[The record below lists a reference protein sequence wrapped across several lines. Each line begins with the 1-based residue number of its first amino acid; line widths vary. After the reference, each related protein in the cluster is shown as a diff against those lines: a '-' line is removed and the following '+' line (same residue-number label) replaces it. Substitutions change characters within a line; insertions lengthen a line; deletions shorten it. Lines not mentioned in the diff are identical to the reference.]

1 MAGGGQDAR
10 VQGEMQLAP
19 AERASLMSVLESDS
33 NTASVPAVIETMRAM
48 YELVVELHLAL
59 DRSQEL
65 QVNVL
70 PFQEGS
76 FEILIELAVM
86 AAALL
91 QGEGL
96 ISRILLIAKQFFA
109 VKRRLGG
116 ERYTITGDNNIIF
129 TDRSQLK
136 VYPQTAALLHPA
148 NPANRQMREAFRC
161 LSADQRIV
169 GMNAYNLDSDEAVAE
184 IRRDQ
189 FSWFEIPRDIID
201 ESPIR
206 EFTRRN
212 VHLRI
217 RSAAF
222 DTGLRWRFAYDG
234 QLTSA
239 SVDDE
244 AFLKRVAAGETFSYG
259 DTLVSDLQV
268 RQRWDAE
275 SGRFVD
281 FEHRI
286 VKVRKHIAA
295 GDRSRQLGL
304 FPERP

>member
-1 MAGGGQDAR
+1 M
-10 VQGEMQLAP
+10 
-19 AERASLMSVLESDS
+19 
-33 NTASVPAVIETMRAM
+33 
-48 YELVVELHLAL
+48 
-59 DRSQEL
+59 
-65 QVNVL
+65 
-70 PFQEGS
+70 
-76 FEILIELAVM
+76 
-86 AAALL
+86 
-91 QGEGL
+91 
-96 ISRILLIAKQFFA
+96 
-109 VKRRLGG
+109 
-116 ERYTITGDNNIIF
+116 
-129 TDRSQLK
+129 
-136 VYPQTAALLHPA
+136 
-148 NPANRQMREAFRC
+148 
-161 LSADQRIV
+161 
-169 GMNAYNLDSDEAVAE
+169 
-184 IRRDQ
+184 
-189 FSWFEIPRDIID
+189 
-201 ESPIR
+201 
-206 EFTRRN
+206 
-212 VHLRI
+212 HLRI